1 MIQLRANRKRGFF
14 PLPRLNEGQDAF
26 AGMGDTVVVVHRPVR
41 GERPRTAARSA
52 RRVAVR
58 RGFSL
63 LEVILALTILAGA
76 LAVLGEVARQGME
89 SARIARDLTYAQC
102 ICDSLMA
109 ELASGL
115 IYPEIV
121 DQAPVDEIADPGQ
134 QGWVYSM
141 DVESTEIDGLLAVRI
156 TVSQALPPEKRPV
169 QCSLV
174 RWIQDPDVTL
184 STVST
189 PTQ

>member
-1 MIQLRANRKRGFF
+1 MI
-14 PLPRLNEGQDAF
+14 
-26 AGMGDTVVVVHRPVR
+26 HR
-41 GERPRTAARSA
+41 GEHKRAGVGCCRRFAVWRDSFAEPGNALAARRPFPGA
-52 RRVAVR
+52 RPGEVVPPARTDAPR

-76 LAVLGEVARQGME
+76 MAVLGEVARQGME

-115 IYPEIV
+115 IYPETV
-121 DQAPVDEIADPGQ
+121 DQVPVDEICDPAQ
-134 QGWVYSM
+134 MGWVYSM

-169 QCSLV
+169 ECSLV

-184 STVST
+184 STT
-189 PTQ
+189 LTQ

>member
-1 MIQLRANRKRGFF
+1 MIHRF
-14 PLPRLNEGQDAF
+14 EGPA
-26 AGMGDTVVVVHRPVR
+26 PVR
-41 GERPRTAARSA
+41 DGSRALWRPSRSFESRRFAVAAKREA
-52 RRVAVR
+52 RQIP

-63 LEVILALTILAGA
+63 LEVILALTILAGVMV
-76 LAVLGEVARQGME
+76 VLGEVARQGME
-89 SARIARDLTYAQC
+89 SARIARDLTYAQT

-121 DQAPVDEIADPGQ
+121 DQAPVDEICDPAQ
-134 QGWVYSM
+134 TGWVYSM
-141 DVESTEIDGLLAVRI
+141 DVESTEIEGLLAVRI

-174 RWIQDPDVTL
+174 RWIQDPDMTFNA
-184 STVST
+184 TAM
-189 PTQ
+189 QE

>member
-1 MIQLRANRKRGFF
+1 MIYFGANNKPGLF
-14 PLPRLNEGQDAF
+14 PLRRQSKGQDAF
-26 AGMGDTVVVVHRPVR
+26 AGAEDSVVTVHRPVR
-41 GERPRTAARSA
+41 GAPPRTAAPSA

-156 TVSQALPPEKRPV
+156 TVSRALPPEKRPV

-174 RWIQDPDVTL
+174 RWIQDPDAAF